1 MKRQLFLILTAVLTF
16 NCYSQ
21 ITFQNGYFINN
32 SNQKIECLI
41 KNIQWK
47 NNPTDFDYKIS
58 ENSNSENITIKSV
71 KEFVIYDSSKYVRS
85 LVNIDRSTEFI
96 NNLTYEGNP
105 IFTEEELFLK
115 PIVEGEANLYL
126 YVEGNLKRYFYN
138 KENTNIEQLVFKKYL
153 NSDYAVTLNNKY
165 KQQLLSDLNCPSFKA
180 SKIAYLEYKEKQ
192 LVNYFIDYNK
202 CDNKEY
208 KSPVKNKKKNF
219 FNLNVR
225 PGVNSSSLSA
235 ENSISNNR
243 DVDFDNELSFRLG
256 LEAEFTLPFNTNK
269 WSVIAEPSYQYYK
282 SETKLPTQNVK
293 ADYKSIELGFGVRHY
308 LFLNENSKLFLNGS
322 LVVGFAMN
330 SKIDYARTD
339 PSNVDLNITSGS
351 NLAFGVGYK
360 QNNKYSIELRYLT
373 KRQLLNDYAAWTSD
387 YQTVSL
393 IFGYS
398 IF

>member
-21 ITFQNGYFINN
+21 ITFQKGYFINN
-32 SNQKIECLI
+32 SDQKIECLI